1 MYIQQHLAH
10 LDVADF
16 IPDINDFGVKI
27 SSWIIKGANKGRV
40 NCKNRDYVLNIVQR
54 PIFTW
59 HWHGLTFTRLLMFGD
74 LAAVCFLN

>member
-1 MYIQQHLAH
+1 LAH

-40 NCKNRDYVLNIVQR
+40 NCKKSSRDYVLNVIQLL
-54 PIFTW
+54 IIT
-59 HWHGLTFTRLLMFGD
+59 WHGLTFTRLLMFCD